1 MTNANSTAPNS
12 NGDSNQNLSHN
23 TPPNVTQNSPETR
36 AADTL
41 PNTPVHTHAN
51 SPSPTMTRFNSQST
65 PKTQETTPSEQTT
78 TEKSVGEKVTEEKS
92 SREKRGTDSTKDT
105 TKKTGLKIAIAQQ
118 QFVVGDVLGNAKLMA
133 QHANNARDKGA
144 NLIVFPELSLLGYPP
159 EDLLLRPSLASR
171 IKLAFELLFEV
182 KDIVMLV
189 GYPHID
195 QHGMFNSVAIIH
207 DGQQKGFYHKQCL
220 PNYGVFDERRYFN
233 VGRNQVLFDYQGV
246 TIGLLICEDI
256 WQKQPIAALK
266 EKGAE
271 LIITLNASPFEQGKQ
286 DDRKALLKQR
296 TSEHQLPII
305 YANGVGGQDDLVFDG
320 GSMVVNAQGVVVH
333 EAPRFLQH
341 TLYVTAHIEAHQGSE
356 KAGESKLIL
365 SEQTKAPL
373 SLSRVAET
381 YQALVVGLRDY
392 VNHSGFKGVLLGLSG
407 GIDSALTLCIA
418 VDALG
423 ADKVFAVMMPYE
435 YTSQIS
441 LQDAQSQARRL
452 NVSYTV
458 CPIHPA
464 VEGMQ
469 QALEPM
475 FQNAKADTTEENIQ
489 ARARGMILMALS
501 NKFGHLVLTTG
512 NKSEMAV
519 GYATLYGDMA
529 GGFDVLKDV
538 YKTHVYALAN
548 YRNRLEDTPVIPERV
563 ITRPPSAELRPDQ
576 KDQDSLPDYDMLD
589 KILEL
594 YIDKD
599 YGYDAIVQAGFEHA
613 VVKKVLAMVDR
624 NEYKRRQA
632 AIGTKITHRAFG
644 RERRYPLVNHWS
656 LEFPKR

>member
-1 MTNANSTAPNS
+1 MSHLDLTPDDSVPTQLPSESMTTEATTPSQPANP
-12 NGDSNQNLSHN
+12 QPVSHK
-23 TPPNVTQNSPETR
+23 PDQ
-36 AADTL
+36 
-41 PNTPVHTHAN
+41 
-51 SPSPTMTRFNSQST
+51 PTSQSVSESNSQSVSQST
-65 PKTQETTPSEQTT
+65 SQPSSQPT
-78 TEKSVGEKVTEEKS
+78 SQPINQA
-92 SREKRGTDSTKDT
+92 DSMV
-105 TKKTGLKIAIAQQ
+105 GLKIAVAQQ
-118 QFVVGDVLGNAKLMA
+118 QFIVGDVINNAKKMVELA
-133 QHANNARDKGA
+133 KDARDKGA
-144 NLIVFPELSLLGYPP
+144 NIIVFPELSLLGYPP

-171 IKLAFELLFEV
+171 VKLAFEVLYTV

-195 QHGMFNSVAIIH
+195 PNGTFNSVAIIH
-207 DGQQKGFYHKQCL
+207 NGQQKGFYHKQCL

-233 VGRNQVLFDYQGV
+233 TGHNQVLFDYQGL
-246 TIGLLICEDI
+246 TIGLLICEDL
-256 WQKQPIAALK
+256 WQDAPIRALK

-271 LIITLNASPFEQGKQ
+271 IIISLNASPFEQNKQ
-286 DDRKALLKQR
+286 EQRKALLKSR
-296 TSEHQLPII
+296 ATEHNIPIV
-305 YANGVGGQDDLVFDG
+305 YANSVGGQDDLVFDG
-320 GSMVVNAQGVVVH
+320 GSMVVNAQGKIVQ

-341 TLYVTAHIEAHQGSE
+341 TLYVVARHDAQSGQV
-356 KAGESKLIL
+356 IL
-365 SEQTKAPL
+365 SEQRKSPL
-373 SLSRVAET
+373 ALSQIAET

-392 VNHSGFKGVLLGLSG
+392 VNHSGFKGVLVGLSG

-423 ADKVFAVMMPYE
+423 ADKVYAVMMPYE

-441 LQDAQSQARRL
+441 LQDAQAQAHRL

-458 CPIHPA
+458 CPIHAA
-464 VEGMQ
+464 VEGMRHTL
-469 QALEPM
+469 APM
-475 FQNAKADTTEENIQ
+475 FSNTTADTTEENIQ

-501 NKFGHLVLTTG
+501 NKFGHLVITTG

-538 YKTHVYALAN
+538 YKTQVYALAN
-548 YRNRLEDTPVIPERV
+548 YRNRLEETPVIPERV

-576 KDQDSLPDYDMLD
+576 KDQDSLPDYDTLD

-594 YIDKD
+594 YIDRD
-599 YGYDAIVQAGFEHA
+599 FGYDAIVEAGYDKD
-613 VVKKVLAMVDR
+613 VVKKVLSMVDR

-656 LEFPKR
+656 LEFPKL